1 MRDCS
6 QQSQGI
12 NGQNLAHLKP
22 KRVLNCFHISMTI
35 VILIIVL
42 CLFLGAPN
50 SRISSN
56 KPLISWGIEATAGYS
71 KRTKIN
77 APDPMS
83 QKGKAPLAVQCNPL
97 IQLP

>member
-6 QQSQGI
+6 QQSQGS
-12 NGQNLAHLKP
+12 NGQNLSHLKP

-50 SRISSN
+50 PRISTN
-56 KPLISWGIEATAGYS
+56 NPLISWGIEATSGYS
-71 KRTKIN
+71 KRAKIN
-77 APDPMS
+77 RSAPIS
-83 QKGKAPLAVQCNPL
+83 QKGEAPLSVPCNPL
-97 IQLP
+97 VQSP